1 MPQIFQVL
9 VFDFS
14 WERIS
19 QDLMTFVVS
28 VVDDVPVDSETP
40 VVTLSNLRIYR
51 HNLRKCSKG

>member
-28 VVDDVPVDSETP
+28 VVDGVPVDSEFIGMS
-40 VVTLSNLRIYR
+40 VCAL
-51 HNLRKCSKG
+51 

>member
-28 VVDDVPVDSETP
+28 VVDGVPVDSETP
-40 VVTLSNLRIYR
+40 VVTLSNLRICR